1 MRVAGAELDPRSK
14 TAHTFSSK
22 FQKCKA
28 GDAMGRFV
36 RRRRLQVLQNKR
48 AAVENDKAQRV
59 GGPVLSFP
67 IVWRMS

>member
-1 MRVAGAELDPRSK
+1 
-14 TAHTFSSK
+14 
-22 FQKCKA
+22 
-28 GDAMGRFV
+28 MGRFV

-48 AAVENDKAQRV
+48 TAIENDKAQRV